1 VKLGATARLVAQ
13 NAAWRA
19 TGSRA
24 AGCAVVRAL
33 SSGDETLC
41 TMAGM
46 MLVRGGSQ
54 ALPLVRDAVRQHVG
68 LPTSLT
74 VLADIGEAEDAEL
87 VRGFTGDPN
96 PEVRSAARD
105 ALELLAFRL
114 AGG

>member
-1 VKLGATARLVAQ
+1 MKLGATARLAAQ

-24 AGCAVVRAL
+24 AGGAVVRAL
-33 SSGDETLC
+33 SSGDEMLC

-46 MLVRGGSQ
+46 MLVRAGER
-54 ALPLVRDAVRQHVG
+54 ALPLVRDAVRQRLG

-74 VLADIGEAEDAEL
+74 VLADIGQAEDAEL
-87 VRGFTGDPN
+87 VRGFTGDPD
-96 PEVRSAARD
+96 PEIRAAARD
-105 ALELLAFRL
+105 ALELLSFRL

>member
-13 NAAWRA
+13 NATWKA

-24 AGCAVVRAL
+24 AGWAVVRAL
-33 SSGDETLC
+33 SSGDEMLC

-46 MLVRGGSQ
+46 MLVRGGSR
-54 ALPLVRDAVRQHVG
+54 ALPLVRDAVRQRVG

-74 VLADIGEAEDAEL
+74 VLADIGQAEDAEL
-87 VRGFTGDPN
+87 VRGFTADPD
-96 PEVRSAARD
+96 PDVRAAARD
-105 ALELLAFRL
+105 ALELLSFRL